1 MASCKTDFSLHP
13 GTLRSDNGN
22 KDFKMGHRFN
32 RQNNNFAHTVHLF
45 YTFLAVTTW
54 LHAEPLISC
63 LEDINLD
70 MLLRNLNPREFAYIR
85 HSELDKLQ
93 WRLKEGKFPFLSD
106 VFVACFQT
114 SPFSL
119 LLLSTLCGWEKPLSS
134 AILYLPKILKCHF
147 EFSLLQA
154 VRSPIIIVLSR
165 CDLKQIRF

>member
-22 KDFKMGHRFN
+22 KDFKMSHSFN

-63 LEDINLD
+63 FLEDINLD

-85 HSELDKLQ
+85 HSELDKFP
-93 WRLKEGKFPFLSD
+93 WKLKEGKFPFLSD
-106 VFVACFQT
+106 VFVACFQMT
-114 SPFSL
+114 PFFIAGAVHSL
-119 LLLSTLCGWEKPLSS
+119 S
-134 AILYLPKILKCHF
+134 KILKCHF

-154 VRSPIIIVLSR
+154 VRSPIISALSR
-165 CDLKQIRF
+165 WDLKQIRF

>member
-13 GTLRSDNGN
+13 GTSRSDNSN
-22 KDFKMGHRFN
+22 KDFKMRHSFN

-45 YTFLAVTTW
+45 YTFLSVTTW

-63 LEDINLD
+63 FLEDINLD

-114 SPFSL
+114 SPFFIAVAVHSL
-119 LLLSTLCGWEKPLSS
+119 WLGKTFVIGYPLVAKNFKMSFW
-134 AILYLPKILKCHF
+134 ILFAAGSKKSNYNCAQSLRF
-147 EFSLLQA
+147 EA
-154 VRSPIIIVLSR
+154 N
-165 CDLKQIRF
+165 